1 MFIRDLETESQIE
14 KYKLFTDIKRT
25 NAKQAGIQIGG
36 LFITLGISFVGGIA
50 TGFLMK
56 ISACKELDWMY
67 NSGAKILSIFDKN
80 KYKYFTIYN
89 AGHTFPLDN
98 PGEVGKI
105 FLNEF

>member
-50 TGFLMK
+50 TDFLMK
-56 ISACKELDWMY
+56 ISA
-67 NSGAKILSIFDKN
+67 
-80 KYKYFTIYN
+80 
-89 AGHTFPLDN
+89 
-98 PGEVGKI
+98 
-105 FLNEF
+105 